1 MSRGKPRLSRVLMGC
16 LAFFL
21 KNDFTDRE
29 GRVMPSLFNREG
41 MAMPSLSNREGMA
54 MPSLFNREGMAMPSL
69 SNREGM
75 AMPSLL
81 LCFTPNTQ
89 GRHMKSFDL
98 LLFTRNE
105 I

>member
-21 KNDFTDRE
+21 KNDFT
-29 GRVMPSLFNREG
+29 NRE
-41 MAMPSLSNREGMA
+41 SQV

>member
-21 KNDFTDRE
+21 KNDFTNRE
-29 GRVMPSLFNREG
+29 SQVMPSLF
-41 MAMPSLSNREGMA
+41 NREGMA

>member
-1 MSRGKPRLSRVLMGC
+1 MHQVHVLALFALASNVVKLNGSNNLVRC

-21 KNDFTDRE
+21 KNDLT
-29 GRVMPSLFNREG
+29 NRE
-41 MAMPSLSNREGMA
+41 SQV